1 MLVKRC
7 LVNAARQ
14 CHNCVLEVVMTS
26 SSLPDLSLSLQEGAL
41 PARWTH
47 RGRWAGIY
55 VALRFTETPPL
66 SAGWALEGA
75 PALSSCVSQNFP
87 YYKVRYRVISPRY
100 SLQGNNLE
108 GREWRI
114 TYEGRKKN
122 KKRDPFRIH
131 AGEGRASL
139 SAQKSQLL
147 DFSAAPFLYINPLK
161 WTLCNL
167 SNLLISWWDFPGAY
181 FWKGLLGWSLPL
193 RTFWLLIS

>member
-7 LVNAARQ
+7 LANAAGQ
-14 CHNCVLEVVMTS
+14 CHNCVLEVVMNS

-55 VALRFTETPPL
+55 VALRFTEPPPL

-114 TYEGRKKN
+114 KYEGEKRTRKGIHSEYMQEKGELLYLP
-122 KKRDPFRIH
+122 KKVN
-131 AGEGRASL
+131 SWT
-139 SAQKSQLL
+139 
-147 DFSAAPFLYINPLK
+147 FLQPLVF
-161 WTLCNL
+161 
-167 SNLLISWWDFPGAY
+167 I
-181 FWKGLLGWSLPL
+181 
-193 RTFWLLIS
+193 